1 MEGSRGWLEGWN
13 RWKSKVWD
21 LVAGET
27 PRWGT
32 SELQVE
38 VIETDGLQEKRRLGG
53 AELAG

>member
-1 MEGSRGWLEGWN
+1 M
-13 RWKSKVWD
+13 WD